1 LTVVK
6 LPSNWTLQNVVLN
19 VVRPCICGAQ
29 SIEGDKDEKN
39 AKSEG
44 GEKDAKSGESEKD
57 AKNAKSGGG
66 EKDAKSGVGDKSGA
80 GAKGGCVPVA
90 SAKTGKAKDGG
101 GETPKASA
109 QKTEP
114 GVEGAAGKKG

>member
-29 SIEGDKDEKN
+29 SIEDDKDEKN

-44 GEKDAKSGESEKD
+44 GEKDAKSG
-57 AKNAKSGGG
+57 G
-66 EKDAKSGVGDKSGA
+66 GDKSGA